1 MRDIMAKVKKS
12 GLGRDF
18 NSLFEDNF
26 IDTKKNAAEILRIS
40 DIEPNPEQPRKY
52 FDDAE
57 LASLAASIAEYGLL
71 QPILV
76 TESALLPGTYRIIA
90 GERRWRA
97 SRMAG
102 LDEIPCVIFDGDELE
117 AAQVSLVENIQ
128 RSDLNPIEEAMGYR
142 ALIERFGMTQ
152 DSVAQKIGKS
162 RPAITNSLRL
172 LELPEEVL
180 PYVAECKLSAGHART
195 LLALSDKSGI
205 PELARR
211 VIDEALSVRE
221 LEAEV
226 KRLNNPTEVKVKVKK
241 PVDEQTAVYMEQLE
255 RRAVELSGRRV
266 KIKDMGVGK
275 RRIEIDFD
283 DTDDLSE
290 LLLTLCG
297 PDIFNL

>member
-1 MRDIMAKVKKS
+1 MAKLKKG

-26 IDTKKNAAEILRIS
+26 IDTKKNAAEMLRIS
-40 DIEPNPEQPRKY
+40 DIEPNPDQPRKY
-52 FDDAE
+52 FDEAE
-57 LASLAASIAEYGLL
+57 LMALSASIAELGLL
-71 QPILV
+71 QPIVV
-76 TESALLPGTYRIIA
+76 TESKVLPGTYVIIA

-102 LDEIPCVIFDGDELE
+102 LDEIPCVIFDGDELA
-117 AAQVSLVENIQ
+117 AAQVALVENIQ

-162 RPAITNSLRL
+162 RPAITNALRL

-180 PYVAECKLSAGHART
+180 PYVADCKLSAGHART
-195 LLALSDKSGI
+195 LLGLNDKSAI
-205 PELARR
+205 PALADR
-211 VIDEALSVRE
+211 IIAEAITVRE

-226 KRLNNPTEVKVKVKK
+226 KRLNNPAAVKVKVKK
-241 PVDEQTAVYMEQLE
+241 PIDEQTAVYMEQLE

-297 PDIFNL
+297 PEIFDL